1 MNKKSI
7 SESELKVMEKIWASE
22 QMLTIAEILAALRED
37 GGEWSYNTVAMLLT
51 RLAEKKYVS
60 STKSDKNRLL
70 YLPLVGR
77 ADFNRSE
84 AKNFVSKFG
93 GTLKDLLSAF
103 SSNKALKKEEIEEL
117 KEWIKKIDD

>member
-70 YLPLVGR
+70 YFPLVGR
-77 ADFNRSE
+77 TDFNRNE
-84 AKNFVSKFG
+84 
-93 GTLKDLLSAF
+93 
-103 SSNKALKKEEIEEL
+103 
-117 KEWIKKIDD
+117 